1 MGEKPC
7 CSRGIHGLS
16 RQRAFCYSCTRTGP
30 VLKLIIEDDE
40 GRKTVVPFV
49 RDEITIGRQEGNT
62 IRLTERN
69 VSRRHA
75 RLVRLNGHVVLEDL
89 GSYNGTRINGERV
102 AGQLPLK
109 EGDLIQIGDY
119 DLALQVE
126 GAANAAAPTGAI
138 TAKVPAS
145 RRPEPEP
152 EEEDDDEV
160 AGGPRPRDTMV
171 DGEDE
176 AEEDSEDEHE
186 HTPVS
191 AEARRNATSIIR
203 MDQMEADRP
212 RRVER
217 VPEDE
222 QPRLVVLAPA
232 EFKGQEY
239 DCNRTELRIGRTS
252 ENDVALDH
260 RSLSRTH
267 AKVVRE
273 ETGEWRVIDMQSANG
288 MTVNGES
295 YAQATLSHGDIIEMG
310 HVKLRFVGPGSLED
324 DIAAQG
330 RSGSKKMWVA
340 AVIAFLSIGAGAAIF
355 VVKGQDLLP
364 KPPDDTPP
372 VVVADPQPIPEPP
385 PQTKPPETKPPETVA
400 ANPPATP
407 EKPPEPPADQAFL
420 DALQG
425 GKLNIAAT
433 ALDTLRKNKALP
445 APKLEELQAR
455 LDREKKSEKDLGA
468 TRKALL
474 KPNGAGV
481 DEATKIFGAIPTDTV
496 FAKERKELSDQLDA
510 AQAQAAQNA
519 QIPEPPPQD
528 DPDAT
533 AAAPNKSNEKPTS
546 DYMKDMK
553 AADVAKRIGD
563 IQKQILTMKAQDPDG
578 AQEIAKDCALLAPKV
593 PECHLLLGMTYAQL
607 KKFKM
612 AEQHY
617 ETFLTLT
624 PEGYPKRDLVIQALT
639 KMTGAPPTQAQKSPG
654 P

>member
-1 MGEKPC
+1 M
-7 CSRGIHGLS
+7 
-16 RQRAFCYSCTRTGP
+16 
-30 VLKLIIEDDE
+30 LKLIIEDDE

-126 GAANAAAPTGAI
+126 GAANASAPTGAI

-152 EEEDDDEV
+152 EEDDDEDAV
-160 AGGPRPRDTMV
+160 ASGPRPRDTMV

-176 AEEDSEDEHE
+176 AEDHDDSDDEHD

-191 AEARRNATSIIR
+191 ADARRNATSIIR

-222 QPRLVVLAPA
+222 QPRLVVLGPA
-232 EFKGQEY
+232 EFKGQEF

-295 YAQATLSHGDIIEMG
+295 YAQATLAHGDIIEMG

-324 DIAAQG
+324 DIAAQQG
-330 RSGSKKMWVA
+330 RAGSKKMWVA
-340 AVIAFLSIGAGAAIF
+340 AVIVFLSIGAGAALF
-355 VVKGQDLLP
+355 VVKGQELLP
-364 KPPDDTPP
+364 KPPDTTPP
-372 VVVADPQPIPEPP
+372 VVAADPQQPP
-385 PQTKPPETKPPETVA
+385 PEAPPRPPPPETKPPETVA
-400 ANPPATP
+400 AKPPDTKAPDAPRTP
-407 EKPPEPPADQAFL
+407 EPVKPPPEPQTPKATEEDF
-420 DALQG
+420 
-425 GKLNIAAT
+425 AT
-433 ALDTLRKNKALP
+433 ALRAADFEVASAILKSLGEGARGP
-445 APKLEELQAR
+445 QAV
-455 LDREKKSEKDLGA
+455 K
-468 TRKALL
+468 
-474 KPNGAGV
+474 
-481 DEATKIFGAIPTDTV
+481 
-496 FAKERKELSDQLDA
+496 
-510 AQAQAAQNA
+510 AQAARERLLA
-519 QIPEPPPQD
+519 QEMEADKNLKAAQEALDASKFKEAAASFARVSPETVFSSRYDGVKQRLDAQKPQD
-528 DPDAT
+528 TEAASPASAAT
-533 AAAPNKSNEKPTS
+533 LTAEDVTADTLKTMKP
-546 DYMKDMK
+546 
-553 AADVAKRIGD
+553 ADVAANIEPIKA
-563 IQKQILTMKAQDPDG
+563 KVLTLAKTDANG
-578 AQEIAKDCALLAPKV
+578 ALSLAKDCAARAPKV
-593 PECHLLLGMTYAQL
+593 PECHLMLGVVHATL
-607 KKFKM
+607 KDFK
-612 AEQHY
+612 ASEQAY
-617 ETFLTLT
+617 KTFLLLT
-624 PEGYPKRDLVIQALT
+624 PEGYPKRDLVIKALS
-639 KMTGAPPTQAQKSPG
+639 KVTQAASQAQ
-654 P
+654 

>member
-1 MGEKPC
+1 M
-7 CSRGIHGLS
+7 
-16 RQRAFCYSCTRTGP
+16 
-30 VLKLIIEDDE
+30 LKLIIEDDE

-145 RRPEPEP
+145 RRPEPE
-152 EEEDDDEV
+152 EEDDR
-160 AGGPRPRDTMV
+160 GGPAPRDTMV

-176 AEEDSEDEHE
+176 AEDDDDEDGDEPG

-222 QPRLVVLAPA
+222 QPRLLVLAPA

-267 AKVVRE
+267 AKIVRE

-288 MTVNGES
+288 LTVNGES
-295 YAQATLSHGDIIEMG
+295 YAQATLAHGDVIEMG
-310 HVKLRFVGPGSLED
+310 HVKLRFVGPGSLAD
-324 DIAAQG
+324 DIAAQE

-340 AVIAFLSIGAGAAIF
+340 AVIAFLSIGAGAALF

-364 KPPDDTPP
+364 KPPDAPPP
-372 VVVADPQPIPEPP
+372 VVAADPQPIPETPP
-385 PQTKPPETKPPETVA
+385 TTKPAETAV

-407 EKPPEPPADQAFL
+407 EKAPEPPAVDTKALEEDFHTALAAAEFDKARTALTSLQQAKGYPASKTTSLQKRL
-420 DALQG
+420 DSEDKARQQLDTAEAALQ
-425 GKLNIAAT
+425 NTQVTEAAT
-433 ALDTLRKNKALP
+433 ALKGFSSKIESSNSRYETL
-445 APKLEELQAR
+445 
-455 LDREKKSEKDLGA
+455 KKQ
-468 TRKALL
+468 
-474 KPNGAGV
+474 V
-481 DEATKIFGAIPTDTV
+481 DEAQ
-496 FAKERKELSDQLDA
+496 R
-510 AQAQAAQNA
+510 QAAAEAPGQAIEAKSDLMRGMKPAEVKTRINEIMAKVFNLNKAGDPNA
-519 QIPEPPPQD
+519 
-528 DPDAT
+528 A
-533 AAAPNKSNEKPTS
+533 
-546 DYMKDMK
+546 
-553 AADVAKRIGD
+553 
-563 IQKQILTMKAQDPDG
+563 L
-578 AQEIAKDCALLAPKV
+578 EIATDCLHMAPKV
-593 PECHLLLGMTYAQL
+593 PECHLIAGVVYAKL
-607 KKFKM
+607 RNFKKTEF
-612 AEQHY
+612 HY
-617 ETFLTLT
+617 EQFLAMT
-624 PEGYPKRDLVIQALT
+624 PDGYPKRDKVIEMLRQNSQQGD
-639 KMTGAPPTQAQKSPG
+639 GAAATAPAENPPASSKG
-654 P
+654 E

>member
-1 MGEKPC
+1 M
-7 CSRGIHGLS
+7 
-16 RQRAFCYSCTRTGP
+16 
-30 VLKLIIEDDE
+30 LKLIIEDDE

-152 EEEDDDEV
+152 EEEDDEDAV

-176 AEEDSEDEHE
+176 EDDDSEDEHE

-252 ENDVALDH
+252 ENDVAMDH

-340 AVIAFLSIGAGAAIF
+340 AVIAFLSIGAGAALF

-372 VVVADPQPIPEPP
+372 VVVADPKPIPEPP
-385 PQTKPPETKPPETVA
+385 PQTKPPDTKSPETVA

-407 EKPPEPPADQAFL
+407 EKPPEPPAVDTKALEQDFDRALTAAEL
-420 DALQG
+420 DKAREVLASLQQVKTYPAVKTKELEKKLSTEDKAKKQLDDAETALQSSQP
-425 GKLNIAAT
+425 KDAAT
-433 ALDTLRKNKALP
+433 ALKGFP
-445 APKLEELQAR
+445 ANTVAFVTRYATVKQKVEDAQSAVEPPDKTAQTASGILKGKTAA
-455 LDREKKSEKDLGA
+455 DFEKDKTLINQIQTEVNRLNKDQDQRG
-468 TRKALL
+468 ALL
-474 KPNGAGV
+474 LA
-481 DEATKIFGAIPTDTV
+481 E
-496 FAKERKELSDQLDA
+496 
-510 AQAQAAQNA
+510 
-519 QIPEPPPQD
+519 
-528 DPDAT
+528 
-533 AAAPNKSNEKPTS
+533 
-546 DYMKDMK
+546 
-553 AADVAKRIGD
+553 
-563 IQKQILTMKAQDPDG
+563 
-578 AQEIAKDCALLAPKV
+578 DCARIAPKV
-593 PECHLLLGMTYAQL
+593 PECHLMLGVLYAKL
-607 KKFKM
+607 NDRAKSEK
-612 AEQHY
+612 HY
-617 ETFLTLT
+617 EKFLTLCPPDHPRRARVVDILSNNSLKGDGT
-624 PEGYPKRDLVIQALT
+624 AT
-639 KMTGAPPTQAQKSPG
+639 APPPQNPPA
-654 P
+654 

>member
-1 MGEKPC
+1 M
-7 CSRGIHGLS
+7 
-16 RQRAFCYSCTRTGP
+16 
-30 VLKLIIEDDE
+30 LKLIIEDDE

-126 GAANAAAPTGAI
+126 GTANAGAPAGAI

-152 EEEDDDEV
+152 EEEEDER
-160 AGGPRPRDTMV
+160 GGPAPRDTMV

-176 AEEDSEDEHE
+176 AEDSDEDGDEPG

-203 MDQMEADRP
+203 MDQMEAERP

-222 QPRLVVLAPA
+222 QPRLLVLAPN

-267 AKVVRE
+267 AKIVRE

-295 YAQATLSHGDIIEMG
+295 YAQATLAHGDIIEMG
-310 HVKLRFVGPGSLED
+310 HVKLRFVGPGSLAE

-340 AVIAFLSIGAGAAIF
+340 AVIAFVSIGAGAAIF

-364 KPPDDTPP
+364 KPPDATPP

-385 PQTKPPETKPPETVA
+385 PTTKPPETVA

-407 EKPPEPPADQAFL
+407 EKPPEPPADQAFREALQAGKLPAATTAL
-420 DALQG
+420 DAL
-425 GKLNIAAT
+425 
-433 ALDTLRKNKALP
+433 RKAKALP
-445 APKLEELQAR
+445 AANLDELQTR
-455 LDREKKSEKDLGA
+455 LDKEKKAEKDLAA

-474 KPNGAGV
+474 KPNGTGV
-481 DEATKIFGAIPTDTV
+481 DEATKSFSAIPTDTV
-496 FAKERKELSDQLDA
+496 FAKDRQDLSDQLAA

-519 QIPEPPPQD
+519 QLTETPPPD
-528 DPDAT
+528 DSGTT
-533 AAAPNKSNEKPTS
+533 AAAAQNSKEKPTS
-546 DYMKDMK
+546 EFVLTRKWK
-553 AADVAKRIGD
+553 KPADVAKNTEV
-563 IQKQILTMKAQDPDG
+563 IQTEVLRLTKANDLNG
-578 AQEIAKDCALLAPKV
+578 ALEIAKDCALLAPSV
-593 PECHLLLGMTYAQL
+593 PECHLMLGVVYAKL
-607 KKFKM
+607 KDFKM
-612 AEQHY
+612 SEQHY
-617 ETFLTLT
+617 AEFLTLT
-624 PEGYPKRDLVIQALT
+624 PEGYEKRDLVIKALS
-639 KMTGAPPTQAQKSPG
+639 KMTGTPPRPTQGSPTSG
-654 P
+654 NGE

>member
-1 MGEKPC
+1 M
-7 CSRGIHGLS
+7 
-16 RQRAFCYSCTRTGP
+16 
-30 VLKLIIEDDE
+30 LKLIIEDDE

-145 RRPEPEP
+145 RRPEPE
-152 EEEDDDEV
+152 EEDDDR
-160 AGGPRPRDTMV
+160 GGPAPRDTMV
-171 DGEDE
+171 DGEDG
-176 AEEDSEDEHE
+176 AEDSDDEDGDEPG

-222 QPRLVVLAPA
+222 QPRLLVLAPN

-267 AKVVRE
+267 AKIVRE

-288 MTVNGES
+288 LTVNGES
-295 YAQATLSHGDIIEMG
+295 YAQATLAHGDVIEMG
-310 HVKLRFVGPGSLED
+310 HVRLRFVGPGSLAE
-324 DIAAQG
+324 DIAAQERG
-330 RSGSKKMWVA
+330 GSKKMWVA
-340 AVIAFLSIGAGAAIF
+340 AVVAFLSIGAGAALF
-355 VVKGQDLLP
+355 VVKGQELLP
-364 KPPDDTPP
+364 KPPDAPAP
-372 VVVADPQPIPEPP
+372 VVAADPQPPTQTPP
-385 PQTKPPETKPPETVA
+385 TAKPPEAVAAATPPET
-400 ANPPATP
+400 P
-407 EKPPEPPADQAFL
+407 EKAPEPPADQPFQ
-420 DALQG
+420 DALQAG
-425 GKLNIAAT
+425 RLPAAAT
-433 ALDTLRKNKALP
+433 ALDALRKTKALP
-445 APKLEELQAR
+445 ATTLGELQAR
-455 LDREKKSEKDLGA
+455 LEKERKAEKDLAATRRALKSNDVDGA
-468 TRKALL
+468 TRSF
-474 KPNGAGV
+474 N
-481 DEATKIFGAIPTDTV
+481 AIPEDTV
-496 FAKERKELSDQLDA
+496 FTKERRDLGDQLTS
-510 AQAQAAQNA
+510 AQQKLAQDTQLTEDPA
-519 QIPEPPPQD
+519 PD
-528 DPDAT
+528 DPGT
-533 AAAPNKSNEKPTS
+533 ASVAPRNPNARPTS
-546 DYMKDMK
+546 EYMRNKTADDVKTQIGTIRLEVDRLNKDQK
-553 AADVAKRIGD
+553 PEAA
-563 IQKQILTMKAQDPDG
+563 L
-578 AQEIAKDCALLAPKV
+578 EIAKDCAIIAPSV
-593 PECHLLLGMTYAQL
+593 PECHLMLGVLYAKL
-607 KKFKM
+607 KNF
-612 AEQHY
+612 ELSGQHY
-617 ETFLTLT
+617 ETFLTLV
-624 PEGYPKRDLVIQALT
+624 PPDHKLRARVIEILNGNKAGQT
-639 KMTGAPPTQAQKSPG
+639 SKPTTSKAGQ
-654 P
+654 

>member
-1 MGEKPC
+1 M
-7 CSRGIHGLS
+7 
-16 RQRAFCYSCTRTGP
+16 
-30 VLKLIIEDDE
+30 LKLIIEDDE

-160 AGGPRPRDTMV
+160 ASGPRPRDTMV

-176 AEEDSEDEHE
+176 AEDDDSGDEHE

-191 AEARRNATSIIR
+191 ADARRNATSIIR

-222 QPRLVVLAPA
+222 QPRLVVLGPA

-295 YAQATLSHGDIIEMG
+295 YAQATLAHGDIIEMG
-310 HVKLRFVGPGSLED
+310 HVKLRFVGPGSLEE

-330 RSGSKKMWVA
+330 RGGSKKMWVA
-340 AVIAFLSIGAGAAIF
+340 AVIAFLSIGAGAALF

-364 KPPDDTPP
+364 KPPDSTPP
-372 VVVADPQPIPEPP
+372 VVATDPQPIPEPP
-385 PQTKPPETKPPETVA
+385 PQTKPPETKPPEAVA
-400 ANPPATP
+400 AKPPATP
-407 EKPPEPPADQAFL
+407 DTKAPDAPKTPEPVKPPPEPPAQKVTEEDF
-420 DALQG
+420 
-425 GKLNIAAT
+425 AT
-433 ALDTLRKNKALP
+433 ALKRADFEVAGAILKSLGEGARGPQALKAQTARERLLAQEREADSNLTAAQKALDESKFKEAAASFAKVP
-445 APKLEELQAR
+445 AE
-455 LDREKKSEKDLGA
+455 
-468 TRKALL
+468 
-474 KPNGAGV
+474 
-481 DEATKIFGAIPTDTV
+481 TV
-496 FAKERKELSDQLDA
+496 FTSRYEGVKQRLE
-510 AQAQAAQNA
+510 AQA
-519 QIPEPPPQD
+519 PPPQETEAASAATLTAD
-528 DPDAT
+528 DVT
-533 AAAPNKSNEKPTS
+533 AESLKTLKP
-546 DYMKDMK
+546 
-553 AADVAKRIGD
+553 ADVAKNIEP
-563 IQKQILTMKAQDPDG
+563 IKAKVLTLAKTDPNGALSLAQD
-578 AQEIAKDCALLAPKV
+578 CAARAPKV
-593 PECHLLLGMTYAQL
+593 PECHLMLGVVHATL
-607 KKFKM
+607 KDFK
-612 AEQHY
+612 ASEQAY
-617 ETFLTLT
+617 KTFLLLT
-624 PEGYPKRDLVIQALT
+624 PEGYPKRDLVIKALS
-639 KMTGAPPTQAQKSPG
+639 KVTQAASQAQ
-654 P
+654 

>member
-1 MGEKPC
+1 M
-7 CSRGIHGLS
+7 
-16 RQRAFCYSCTRTGP
+16 
-30 VLKLIIEDDE
+30 LKLIIEDDE

-126 GAANAAAPTGAI
+126 GAANAGAPTGAI

-152 EEEDDDEV
+152 EEDDDER
-160 AGGPRPRDTMV
+160 GGPAPRDTMV

-176 AEEDSEDEHE
+176 AEDPEDEDGDE
-186 HTPVS
+186 PGHTPVS

-222 QPRLVVLAPA
+222 QPRLLVLAPN

-267 AKVVRE
+267 AKIVRE

-288 MTVNGES
+288 LSVNGES
-295 YAQATLSHGDIIEMG
+295 YAQATLAHGDIIEMG
-310 HVKLRFVGPGSLED
+310 HVKLRFVGPGSLAE
-324 DIAAQG
+324 DIAAQE

-340 AVIAFLSIGAGAAIF
+340 AVIVFLSIGAGAALF

-364 KPPDDTPP
+364 KPPDAPPP
-372 VVVADPQPIPEPP
+372 VVAADPQPVPEPP
-385 PQTKPPETKPPETVA
+385 PTTKPTEAMA

-407 EKPPEPPADQAFL
+407 DTKPPEPAPVDTK
-420 DALQG
+420 ALEQEFD
-425 GKLNIAAT
+425 T
-433 ALDTLRKNKALP
+433 ALAAAELNKARAALNSLQQAKGYP
-445 APKLEELQAR
+445 ASKAKDFQRKLEAE
-455 LDREKKSEKDLGA
+455 D
-468 TRKALL
+468 KAWGL
-474 KPNGAGV
+474 
-481 DEATKIFGAIPTDTV
+481 
-496 FAKERKELSDQLDA
+496 LDA
-510 AQAQAAQNA
+510 AEAALQNTQTTKAVTALKGFSSRIESFNTRYETLKKQVEEAQRAEAAA
-519 QIPEPPPQD
+519 AAAGSPTESRS
-528 DPDAT
+528 AVLKGKT
-533 AAAPNKSNEKPTS
+533 AADFDKDKTLINQVQTEVNDLNKANDLPGAL
-546 DYMKDMK
+546 
-553 AADVAKRIGD
+553 AAA
-563 IQKQILTMKAQDPDG
+563 
-578 AQEIAKDCALLAPKV
+578 EDCARIAPKV
-593 PECHLLLGMTYAQL
+593 PECHLMLGVLYAKAKDF
-607 KKFKM
+607 KKS
-612 AEQHY
+612 ERHY
-617 ETFLTLT
+617 EQFLRLT
-624 PEGYPKRDLVIQALT
+624 PEGYPKRDRVIKVLSSNSLKGDGNAATPQT
-639 KMTGAPPTQAQKSPG
+639 PNPPASSNG
-654 P
+654 E

>member
-1 MGEKPC
+1 M
-7 CSRGIHGLS
+7 
-16 RQRAFCYSCTRTGP
+16 
-30 VLKLIIEDDE
+30 LKLIIEDDE

-160 AGGPRPRDTMV
+160 ASGPRPRDTMV

-176 AEEDSEDEHE
+176 AEDDDSGDEHE

-191 AEARRNATSIIR
+191 ADARRNATSIIR

-222 QPRLVVLAPA
+222 QPRLVVLGPA

-295 YAQATLSHGDIIEMG
+295 YAQATLAHGDIIEMG
-310 HVKLRFVGPGSLED
+310 HVKLRFVGPGSLEE

-330 RSGSKKMWVA
+330 RGGSKKMWVA
-340 AVIAFLSIGAGAAIF
+340 AVIAFLSVGAGAALF

-364 KPPDDTPP
+364 KPPDSTPP
-372 VVVADPQPIPEPP
+372 VVATDPQPIPEPP
-385 PQTKPPETKPPETVA
+385 PQTKPPETKSPEAVA
-400 ANPPATP
+400 AKPPATP
-407 EKPPEPPADQAFL
+407 DTKAPDAPKTPEPVKPPPEPPAQKVTEEDF
-420 DALQG
+420 
-425 GKLNIAAT
+425 AT
-433 ALDTLRKNKALP
+433 ALKRADFEVAGAILKSLGEGARGPQALKAQTARERLLAQEREADSNLTAAQKALDESKFKEAAASFAKVP
-445 APKLEELQAR
+445 AETVFTSRYEGVKQRLEAQAPPQQ
-455 LDREKKSEKDLGA
+455 ETEAASAA
-468 TRKALL
+468 TLTADDVTAESLKTL
-474 KPNGAGV
+474 KP
-481 DEATKIFGAIPTDTV
+481 
-496 FAKERKELSDQLDA
+496 
-510 AQAQAAQNA
+510 
-519 QIPEPPPQD
+519 
-528 DPDAT
+528 
-533 AAAPNKSNEKPTS
+533 
-546 DYMKDMK
+546 
-553 AADVAKRIGD
+553 ADVAKNIEP
-563 IQKQILTMKAQDPDG
+563 IKAKVLTLAKTDPNGALSLAQD
-578 AQEIAKDCALLAPKV
+578 CAARAPKV
-593 PECHLLLGMTYAQL
+593 PECHLMLGVVHATL
-607 KKFKM
+607 KDFK
-612 AEQHY
+612 ASEQAY
-617 ETFLTLT
+617 KTFLLLT
-624 PEGYPKRDLVIQALT
+624 PEGYPKRDLVIKALS
-639 KMTGAPPTQAQKSPG
+639 KVTQAASQAQ
-654 P
+654 

>member
-1 MGEKPC
+1 M
-7 CSRGIHGLS
+7 
-16 RQRAFCYSCTRTGP
+16 
-30 VLKLIIEDDE
+30 LKLIIEDDE

-126 GAANAAAPTGAI
+126 GGANAAPTGAI

-152 EEEDDDEV
+152 EEDDDVES
-160 AGGPRPRDTMV
+160 GPPPRDTRV
-171 DGEDE
+171 DGEDD
-176 AEEDSEDEHE
+176 AEDEDSGDEHD

-191 AEARRNATSIIR
+191 ADARRNATSIIR
-203 MDQMEADRP
+203 MDQMEAERP

-222 QPRLVVLAPA
+222 QPRLVVLAPN
-232 EFKGQEY
+232 EFKGLEF

-295 YAQATLSHGDIIEMG
+295 YAQATLAHGDIIEMG
-310 HVKLRFVGPGSLED
+310 HVKLRFVGPGSLEE
-324 DIAAQG
+324 DIAAQE

-340 AVIAFLSIGAGAAIF
+340 AVIAFVSIGAGAALF

-364 KPPDDTPP
+364 KPPDTSPP
-372 VVVADPQPIPEPP
+372 VVAADPPQSPPEAPP
-385 PQTKPPETKPPETVA
+385 EAKPPETKPPETVA
-400 ANPPATP
+400 ANLPATP

-425 GKLNIAAT
+425 GKLNIAAS
-433 ALDTLRKNKALP
+433 ALDALRKSKALP

-455 LDREKKSEKDLGA
+455 LDKEKKAEKDLNA

-481 DEATKIFGAIPTDTV
+481 DEATKVFSAIPADTV
-496 FAKERKELSDQLDA
+496 FAKERTELSDQLEA

-519 QIPEPPPQD
+519 QLPEPPQEIEAVSASSKKPPQL
-528 DPDAT
+528 
-533 AAAPNKSNEKPTS
+533 TS
-546 DYMKDMK
+546 AYM
-553 AADVAKRIGD
+553 
-563 IQKQILTMKAQDPDG
+563 QKQNVKPADIRGEKLSEIQDAVRIMTRENPNEALAIAQD
-578 AQEIAKDCALLAPKV
+578 CASLAPKV
-593 PECHLLLGMTYAQL
+593 PECHLMLGVVQATLKDYKASEQAYKEFLL
-607 KKFKM
+607 
-612 AEQHY
+612 
-617 ETFLTLT
+617 LTS
-624 PEGYPKRDLVIQALT
+624 EGYPKRDLVIKALSKVQA
-639 KMTGAPPTQAQKSPG
+639 ASQAQ
-654 P
+654 

>member
-1 MGEKPC
+1 M
-7 CSRGIHGLS
+7 
-16 RQRAFCYSCTRTGP
+16 
-30 VLKLIIEDDE
+30 LKLIIEDDE

-126 GAANAAAPTGAI
+126 GGANAAAPTGAI

-152 EEEDDDEV
+152 EEDDDV
-160 AGGPRPRDTMV
+160 DSGPPPRDTMV

-176 AEEDSEDEHE
+176 AEDDEDSGDEHD

-191 AEARRNATSIIR
+191 ADARRNATSIIR

-222 QPRLVVLAPA
+222 QPRLLVLAPN
-232 EFKGQEY
+232 EFKGQEF

-288 MTVNGES
+288 LTVNGES
-295 YAQATLSHGDIIEMG
+295 YAQATLAHGDIIEMG
-310 HVKLRFVGPGSLED
+310 HVKLRFVGPGSLAE
-324 DIAAQG
+324 DIAAQE

-340 AVIAFLSIGAGAAIF
+340 AVIAFVSIGAGAALF

-364 KPPDDTPP
+364 KPPDTTPP
-372 VVVADPQPIPEPP
+372 VVAADPPP
-385 PQTKPPETKPPETVA
+385 PPPETKTPEAKAPETVA
-400 ANPPATP
+400 ANPPAPP
-407 EKPPEPPADQAFL
+407 EKAPEPPPAAVDTKALEQEFDSALTAADL
-420 DALQG
+420 DKARAALTSLQQVKAYPAAKAKDLQRKLETEDKAKKQLDASEAALQG
-425 GKLNIAAT
+425 GQPNDALNALKGFPTNTVAFSGRYATLKQQAENAQRAAAAADAPGAAPHAT
-433 ALDTLRKNKALP
+433 SEYMRGMKPADVKNNIGAIQAKVLSLNKAGEP
-445 APKLEELQAR
+445 NA
-455 LDREKKSEKDLGA
+455 
-468 TRKALL
+468 AL
-474 KPNGAGV
+474 
-481 DEATKIFGAIPTDTV
+481 
-496 FAKERKELSDQLDA
+496 
-510 AQAQAAQNA
+510 
-519 QIPEPPPQD
+519 
-528 DPDAT
+528 
-533 AAAPNKSNEKPTS
+533 
-546 DYMKDMK
+546 
-553 AADVAKRIGD
+553 
-563 IQKQILTMKAQDPDG
+563 
-578 AQEIAKDCALLAPKV
+578 EIAKDCLLLAPKI
-593 PECHLLLGMTYAQL
+593 PECHLITGVVYAKL
-607 KKFKM
+607 KNFKKT
-612 AEQHY
+612 EYHY
-617 ETFLTLT
+617 EQFLALT
-624 PEGYPKRDLVIQALT
+624 PEGYPKRDKVIEMLRQNSQQGDGAAAT
-639 KMTGAPPTQAQKSPG
+639 DPAENPSATQTGQ
-654 P
+654 

>member
-1 MGEKPC
+1 M
-7 CSRGIHGLS
+7 
-16 RQRAFCYSCTRTGP
+16 
-30 VLKLIIEDDE
+30 LKLIIEDDE

-126 GAANAAAPTGAI
+126 GAANAGAPTGAI

-176 AEEDSEDEHE
+176 AEDDDSGDEHE

-191 AEARRNATSIIR
+191 ADARRNATSIIR

-222 QPRLVVLAPA
+222 QPRLVVLGPA

-330 RSGSKKMWVA
+330 RTGSKKMWVA

-364 KPPDDTPP
+364 KPPDTTPP
-372 VVVADPQPIPEPP
+372 VVAADPQSIPEPP

-407 EKPPEPPADQAFL
+407 EKAPEPPADQAFL

-433 ALDTLRKNKALP
+433 ALDSLRKTKALP
-445 APKLEELQAR
+445 ATTLEAHQAR
-455 LDREKKSEKDLGA
+455 LDKEKKADSAIQA
-468 TRKALL
+468 TRKAL
-474 KPNGAGV
+474 KAKEVDGAV
-481 DEATKIFGAIPTDTV
+481 KSFSAIPEDTV
-496 FAKERKELSDQLDA
+496 FAEARRELSDQLEA
-510 AQAQAAQNA
+510 AQAQAAQTT
-519 QIPEPPPQD
+519 PVTEPPPS
-528 DPDAT
+528 DAQGATT
-533 AAAPNKSNEKPTS
+533 AAKKPAGQPTS
-546 DYMKDMK
+546 EYMQRMK
-553 AADVAKRIGD
+553 SAEGVAKNIEE
-563 IQKQILTMKAQDPDG
+563 IQAKVRALIKD
-578 AQEIAKDCALLAPKV
+578 QELDRALVIAKDCALMAPDI
-593 PECHLLLGMTYAQL
+593 PECHLMLGFTYA
-607 KKFKM
+607 KRNETEM
-612 AEQHY
+612 SVRHY
-617 ETFLTLT
+617 GQFLSLT
-624 PEGYPKRDLVIQALT
+624 DEGYPKRDLVIKALGKLT
-639 KMTGAPPTQAQKSPG
+639 ETPPPTQNPPTSRDGK
-654 P
+654 

>member
-1 MGEKPC
+1 M
-7 CSRGIHGLS
+7 
-16 RQRAFCYSCTRTGP
+16 
-30 VLKLIIEDDE
+30 LKLIIEDDE

-126 GAANAAAPTGAI
+126 GAANAGAPTGAI

-152 EEEDDDEV
+152 EEEEDDDEV
-160 AGGPRPRDTMV
+160 ASGPRPRDTMV

-176 AEEDSEDEHE
+176 ADDHDSDDEHD

-191 AEARRNATSIIR
+191 ADARRNATSIIR

-222 QPRLVVLAPA
+222 QPRLVVLGPA
-232 EFKGQEY
+232 EFKGQEF

-295 YAQATLSHGDIIEMG
+295 YAQATLAHGDIIEMG
-310 HVKLRFVGPGSLED
+310 HVKLRFVGPGSLEE

-330 RSGSKKMWVA
+330 RGGSKKMWVA

-364 KPPDDTPP
+364 KPPNDTPP
-372 VVVADPQPIPEPP
+372 VVVADPQQPPPEAP

-400 ANPPATP
+400 ANPPAKVTDAPKTP
-407 EKPPEPPADQAFL
+407 ESVKPPPAPPEPPAQKVTEEDF
-420 DALQG
+420 
-425 GKLNIAAT
+425 AT
-433 ALDTLRKNKALP
+433 ALKRADFEVAAAILRSLGETARGP
-445 APKLEELQAR
+445 QAV
-455 LDREKKSEKDLGA
+455 K
-468 TRKALL
+468 
-474 KPNGAGV
+474 
-481 DEATKIFGAIPTDTV
+481 
-496 FAKERKELSDQLDA
+496 
-510 AQAQAAQNA
+510 AQAARERQLA
-519 QIPEPPPQD
+519 QETEADKNLKAALEALDANKLKEATASFNKVPSETLFTSRYEEVKQRLEAQAPPPAPA
-528 DPDAT
+528 PDTEAASAATLT
-533 AAAPNKSNEKPTS
+533 AADVTADSLKTMKP
-546 DYMKDMK
+546 
-553 AADVAKRIGD
+553 ADVAKNIEP
-563 IQKQILTMKAQDPDG
+563 IKAKVLTLAKSDPNGALSLAQD
-578 AQEIAKDCALLAPKV
+578 CAARAPKV
-593 PECHLLLGMTYAQL
+593 PECHLMLGVVHATL
-607 KKFKM
+607 KNYK
-612 AEQHY
+612 ASEQDY
-617 ETFLTLT
+617 KTFLTLT
-624 PEGYPKRDLVIQALT
+624 PEGYPKRELVIKALSKVQAES
-639 KMTGAPPTQAQKSPG
+639 QAQ
-654 P
+654 

>member
-1 MGEKPC
+1 M
-7 CSRGIHGLS
+7 
-16 RQRAFCYSCTRTGP
+16 
-30 VLKLIIEDDE
+30 LKLIIEDDE

-145 RRPEPEP
+145 RRPEPE
-152 EEEDDDEV
+152 EEDDR
-160 AGGPRPRDTMV
+160 GGPAPRDTMV

-176 AEEDSEDEHE
+176 AEDPDEEDGDEPG

-222 QPRLVVLAPA
+222 QPRLLVLAPA

-267 AKVVRE
+267 AKIVRE

-288 MTVNGES
+288 LTVNGES
-295 YAQATLSHGDIIEMG
+295 YAQATLAHGDVIEMG
-310 HVKLRFVGPGSLED
+310 HVKLRFVGPGSLAD
-324 DIAAQG
+324 DIAAQERG
-330 RSGSKKMWVA
+330 GSKKMWVA
-340 AVIAFLSIGAGAAIF
+340 AVIAFLSIGAGAALF

-364 KPPDDTPP
+364 KPPDAPPP
-372 VVVADPQPIPEPP
+372 VVAADPQPPTETPP
-385 PQTKPPETKPPETVA
+385 TTKPPETVA

-407 EKPPEPPADQAFL
+407 EKAPEPPAVDTKVLEDDFNTALAAAEFDKARTALTSLQQAKGYPASKTTSLQKRL
-420 DALQG
+420 DSEDKARQQLDTAEAALQ
-425 GKLNIAAT
+425 NTQATEAAT
-433 ALDTLRKNKALP
+433 ALKGFSSKIDSFNSRYETL
-445 APKLEELQAR
+445 
-455 LDREKKSEKDLGA
+455 KKQ
-468 TRKALL
+468 
-474 KPNGAGV
+474 V
-481 DEATKIFGAIPTDTV
+481 DEAQ
-496 FAKERKELSDQLDA
+496 R
-510 AQAQAAQNA
+510 
-519 QIPEPPPQD
+519 
-528 DPDAT
+528 
-533 AAAPNKSNEKPTS
+533 AAAVEAPGKTVQAKSE
-546 DYMKDMK
+546 YMKGK
-553 AADVAKRIGD
+553 TAADVERDKVE
-563 IQKQILTMKAQDPDG
+563 IQKEVNRLNKESATRG
-578 AQEIAKDCALLAPKV
+578 ALEIAEDCARIAPKV
-593 PECHLLLGMTYAQL
+593 PECHLMLGVLYAKL
-607 KKFKM
+607 GDTAKS
-612 AEQHY
+612 EQHY
-617 ETFLTLT
+617 EKFLTLCPPDHKHRARVVEILSNRST
-624 PEGYPKRDLVIQALT
+624 KGDGTAAVPQAPN
-639 KMTGAPPTQAQKSPG
+639 PPASSNG
-654 P
+654 E

>member
-152 EEEDDDEV
+152 EEEDDEDAV

-176 AEEDSEDEHE
+176 EDDDSEDEHE

-252 ENDVALDH
+252 ENDVAMDH

-340 AVIAFLSIGAGAAIF
+340 AVIAFLSIGAGAALF

-385 PQTKPPETKPPETVA
+385 PQTKPPDTKSPETVA

-407 EKPPEPPADQAFL
+407 DTKPPEPPAVDTKALEQEFDSALKAAEL
-420 DALQG
+420 DKAREVLASLQQVKAYPAVKSKELEKKLGTEDKAKKQLDDAETALQNSQP
-425 GKLNIAAT
+425 KDAAT
-433 ALDTLRKNKALP
+433 ALKGFPANTVAFVTRFAVVKQKVEDAQGAVAEAPAGKAQASSDYIRAMKPSEIEGKIGEIQAKVLSLNKA
-445 APKLEELQAR
+445 
-455 LDREKKSEKDLGA
+455 G
-468 TRKALL
+468 
-474 KPNGAGV
+474 
-481 DEATKIFGAIPTDTV
+481 
-496 FAKERKELSDQLDA
+496 
-510 AQAQAAQNA
+510 
-519 QIPEPPPQD
+519 
-528 DPDAT
+528 
-533 AAAPNKSNEKPTS
+533 
-546 DYMKDMK
+546 
-553 AADVAKRIGD
+553 
-563 IQKQILTMKAQDPDG
+563 DPDG
-578 AQEIAKDCALLAPKV
+578 ALEIAKDCLLLAPKV
-593 PECHLLLGMTYAQL
+593 PECHLMAGVVYAKL
-607 KKFKM
+607 RNFKKTEF
-612 AEQHY
+612 HY
-617 ETFLTLT
+617 EQFLAMT
-624 PEGYPKRDLVIQALT
+624 PDGYPKRNKVIEMLRQNSQQGD
-639 KMTGAPPTQAQKSPG
+639 GAAATTPAENPPTSG
-654 P
+654 NGE

>member
-1 MGEKPC
+1 M
-7 CSRGIHGLS
+7 
-16 RQRAFCYSCTRTGP
+16 
-30 VLKLIIEDDE
+30 LKLIIEDDE

-126 GAANAAAPTGAI
+126 GAANAGAPTGAI

-152 EEEDDDEV
+152 EEEDDDDEV
-160 AGGPRPRDTMV
+160 ASGPRPRDTMV

-176 AEEDSEDEHE
+176 ADDDDSDDEHD

-191 AEARRNATSIIR
+191 ADARRNATSIIR

-222 QPRLVVLAPA
+222 QPRLVVLGPA
-232 EFKGQEY
+232 EFKGQEF

-295 YAQATLSHGDIIEMG
+295 YAQATLAHGDIIEMG
-310 HVKLRFVGPGSLED
+310 HVKLRFVGPGSLEE

-330 RSGSKKMWVA
+330 RGGAKKMWVA
-340 AVIAFLSIGAGAAIF
+340 AVIVFLSIGAGAALF

-372 VVVADPQPIPEPP
+372 VVAAAPQPIPEAP
-385 PQTKPPETKPPETVA
+385 PQTKPPETTPPETVA
-400 ANPPATP
+400 AKPPATP
-407 EKPPEPPADQAFL
+407 EMPPEPPADQAFL
-420 DALQG
+420 EALQG

-433 ALDTLRKNKALP
+433 ALDSLRKSKALP

-455 LDREKKSEKDLGA
+455 LDKEKKAEKDLNA

-481 DEATKIFGAIPTDTV
+481 DEATRLFSAIPSDTV
-496 FAKERKELSDQLDA
+496 FAKERTELSDQLEA
-510 AQAQAAQNA
+510 AQAQAAQTA
-519 QIPEPPPQD
+519 PVVTEPPTQD
-528 DPDAT
+528 EPGAT
-533 AAAPNKSNEKPTS
+533 ATAPKNSNAKPTS
-546 DYMKDMK
+546 DFMRSMKP
-553 AADVAKRIGD
+553 ADVSKNIEG
-563 IQKQILTMKAQDPDG
+563 IQARVLDLTKANERNS
-578 AQEIAKDCALLAPKV
+578 ALEIARDCALLDPRV
-593 PECHLLLGMTYAQL
+593 PECHLMLGVVHAKLQNYKASEQAYKEFLL
-607 KKFKM
+607 
-612 AEQHY
+612 
-617 ETFLTLT
+617 LTS
-624 PEGYPKRDLVIQALT
+624 EGHPKRDLVIKALSKVQAES
-639 KMTGAPPTQAQKSPG
+639 KAQ
-654 P
+654 

>member
-126 GAANAAAPTGAI
+126 GTANAGAPTGAI

-152 EEEDDDEV
+152 EEEEDER
-160 AGGPRPRDTMV
+160 GGPAPRDTMV

-176 AEEDSEDEHE
+176 AEDGDEPG

-203 MDQMEADRP
+203 MDQMEAERP

-222 QPRLVVLAPA
+222 QPRLLVLAPN

-267 AKVVRE
+267 AKIVRE

-295 YAQATLSHGDIIEMG
+295 YAQATLAHGDIIEMG
-310 HVKLRFVGPGSLED
+310 HVKLRFVGPGSLAE

-340 AVIAFLSIGAGAAIF
+340 AVIAFVSIGAGAAIF

-364 KPPDDTPP
+364 KPPDATPP

-385 PQTKPPETKPPETVA
+385 PTTKPPETVA

-407 EKPPEPPADQAFL
+407 EKPPEPPADQAFREALQAGKLPAATTAL
-420 DALQG
+420 DAL
-425 GKLNIAAT
+425 
-433 ALDTLRKNKALP
+433 RKAKALP
-445 APKLEELQAR
+445 AANLDELQTR
-455 LDREKKSEKDLGA
+455 LDKEKKAEKDLAA

-474 KPNGAGV
+474 KPNGTGV
-481 DEATKIFGAIPTDTV
+481 DEATKSFSAIPTDTV
-496 FAKERKELSDQLDA
+496 FAKDRQDLSDQLAA

-528 DPDAT
+528 DPEAT
-533 AAAPNKSNEKPTS
+533 ATSPKKSNEKPTS
-546 DYMKDMK
+546 NYMKDMK
-553 AADVAKRIGD
+553 PADVAKRIGD
-563 IQKQILTMKAQDPDG
+563 IQKQILVMKAQDPNG

-593 PECHLLLGMTYAQL
+593 PECHLLLGMTYATL
-607 KKFKM
+607 KKSKM

-617 ETFLTLT
+617 EIFLTLT

-639 KMTGAPPTQAQKSPG
+639 KMTGSPPRPTQNPPASSNG
-654 P
+654 E

>member
-1 MGEKPC
+1 M
-7 CSRGIHGLS
+7 
-16 RQRAFCYSCTRTGP
+16 
-30 VLKLIIEDDE
+30 LKLIIEDDE

-152 EEEDDDEV
+152 EEDDDER
-160 AGGPRPRDTMV
+160 GGPAPRDTMV

-176 AEEDSEDEHE
+176 AEDPDEEDGDEPG

-222 QPRLVVLAPA
+222 QPRLLVLAPT

-267 AKVVRE
+267 AKIVRE

-288 MTVNGES
+288 LTVNGES
-295 YAQATLSHGDIIEMG
+295 YAQATLAHGDVIEMG
-310 HVKLRFVGPGSLED
+310 HVKLRFVGPGSLAE
-324 DIAAQG
+324 DIAAQE

-340 AVIAFLSIGAGAAIF
+340 AVIAFLSIGAGAALF

-364 KPPDDTPP
+364 KQPDAPPP
-372 VVVADPQPIPEPP
+372 VVAADPQPV
-385 PQTKPPETKPPETVA
+385 PQPVPETKPTTKPAETVA

-407 EKPPEPPADQAFL
+407 DTKPPDAPNPPESVKTPPAQKVTEADF
-420 DALQG
+420 D
-425 GKLNIAAT
+425 T
-433 ALDTLRKNKALP
+433 ALRSANFDVASTILKSLGESARGAQAL
-445 APKLEELQAR
+445 K
-455 LDREKKSEKDLGA
+455 
-468 TRKALL
+468 
-474 KPNGAGV
+474 
-481 DEATKIFGAIPTDTV
+481 
-496 FAKERKELSDQLDA
+496 
-510 AQAQAAQNA
+510 AQAARERLLA
-519 QIPEPPPQD
+519 QEI
-528 DPDAT
+528 DADKNLT
-533 AAAPNKSNEKPTS
+533 AAQQALDAGKFKEAGSSLAKVSPETVFSSRYANVKQGLEAQAPAPATEVASAPAMAAEDVTVEKLKTLKP
-546 DYMKDMK
+546 
-553 AADVAKRIGD
+553 ADIVKNIDAIQAKVRT
-563 IQKQILTMKAQDPDG
+563 LTKTQRDPDG
-578 AQEIAKDCALLAPKV
+578 ALAIAKQCEAIAPKV
-593 PECHLLLGMTYAQL
+593 PECHLMLGVVYAAL
-607 KKFKM
+607 KDFKM
-612 AEQHY
+612 SERHY

-624 PEGYPKRDLVIQALT
+624 PEGYPKRDLVIKALSQIA
-639 KMTGAPPTQAQKSPG
+639 GATPR
-654 P
+654 

>member
-1 MGEKPC
+1 M
-7 CSRGIHGLS
+7 
-16 RQRAFCYSCTRTGP
+16 
-30 VLKLIIEDDE
+30 LKLIIEDDE

-126 GAANAAAPTGAI
+126 GAANAGAPTGAI

-152 EEEDDDEV
+152 EEDEDDV
-160 AGGPRPRDTMV
+160 PSGPAPRDTMV

-176 AEEDSEDEHE
+176 AEDHDGADEHE

-191 AEARRNATSIIR
+191 ADARRNATSIIR

-222 QPRLVVLAPA
+222 QPRLVVLAPN
-232 EFKGQEY
+232 EFKGQEF

-288 MTVNGES
+288 MMVNGES
-295 YAQATLSHGDIIEMG
+295 YAQATLAHGDIIEMG
-310 HVKLRFVGPGSLED
+310 HVKLRFVGPGSLEE

-330 RSGSKKMWVA
+330 RGGSKKMWVA
-340 AVIAFLSIGAGAAIF
+340 AVIVFLSIGAGAALF

-364 KPPDDTPP
+364 KPPDSPPP
-372 VVVADPQPIPEPP
+372 VVAADPQPIPEPKTP
-385 PQTKPPETKPPETVA
+385 KTPEAKTPEAKTPETVA

-407 EKPPEPPADQAFL
+407 EKPPEPPADQAFQE
-420 DALQG
+420 ALQA
-425 GKLNIAAT
+425 GKLTVAGTSLEALRKAKALPPT
-433 ALDTLRKNKALP
+433 ALD
-445 APKLEELQAR
+445 ELQAR
-455 LDREKKSEKDLGA
+455 LEKERKAEKDLAA
-468 TRKALL
+468 TRRAL
-474 KPNGAGV
+474 KGNDV
-481 DEATKIFGAIPTDTV
+481 DAATKAFSAIPADTV
-496 FAKERKELSDQLDA
+496 FVKERKELSDQLDA
-510 AQAQAAQNA
+510 AQAQAAQNT
-519 QIPEPPPQD
+519 QLQEP
-528 DPDAT
+528 PDAT
-533 AAAPNKSNEKPTS
+533 ASAPKNPNAKPTS
-546 DYMKDMK
+546 DFMRNMKP
-553 AADVAKRIGD
+553 ADVRKNIEAIQGKVLGLTKAK
-563 IQKQILTMKAQDPDG
+563 DPNG
-578 AQEIAKDCALLAPKV
+578 ALEVAKDCALLAPEV
-593 PECHLLLGMTYAQL
+593 PECHLMLGVVYATL
-607 KKFKM
+607 KDFKM
-612 AEQHY
+612 SEKHY

-624 PEGYPKRDLVIQALT
+624 SEGYPKRDLVIRVLSQMPGT
-639 KMTGAPPTQAQKSPG
+639 TRQAQNPPASNNG
-654 P
+654 Q

>member
-1 MGEKPC
+1 M
-7 CSRGIHGLS
+7 
-16 RQRAFCYSCTRTGP
+16 
-30 VLKLIIEDDE
+30 LKLIIEDDE

-145 RRPEPEP
+145 RRPEPE
-152 EEEDDDEV
+152 EEDDR
-160 AGGPRPRDTMV
+160 GGPAPRDTMV

-176 AEEDSEDEHE
+176 AEDPDEEDGDEPG

-222 QPRLVVLAPA
+222 QPRLLVLAPS

-267 AKVVRE
+267 AKIVRE

-288 MTVNGES
+288 LTVNGES
-295 YAQATLSHGDIIEMG
+295 YAQATLAHGDVIEMG
-310 HVKLRFVGPGSLED
+310 HVKLRFVGPGSLAD
-324 DIAAQG
+324 DIAAQE

-340 AVIAFLSIGAGAAIF
+340 AVIAFLSIGAGAALF

-364 KPPDDTPP
+364 KPPDAPPP
-372 VVVADPQPIPEPP
+372 VVAANPQPPTETPP
-385 PQTKPPETKPPETVA
+385 TTKPPETVA

-407 EKPPEPPADQAFL
+407 DTKPDTKPPEPPPAAVDTQALEQDFNTALKAAEL
-420 DALQG
+420 DKAREALTSLQEAKGYPAGKTKDLQRKLDTEVKAKQQLDTAEAALQ
-425 GKLNIAAT
+425 NSQTTDAVT
-433 ALDTLRKNKALP
+433 ALKGFPTTTVAFASRYETVKKQV
-445 APKLEELQAR
+445 EE
-455 LDREKKSEKDLGA
+455 
-468 TRKALL
+468 
-474 KPNGAGV
+474 
-481 DEATKIFGAIPTDTV
+481 
-496 FAKERKELSDQLDA
+496 
-510 AQAQAAQNA
+510 AQR
-519 QIPEPPPQD
+519 
-528 DPDAT
+528 T
-533 AAAPNKSNEKPTS
+533 AAAEAPGKAPQASSKFMSGKT
-546 DYMKDMK
+546 
-553 AADVAKRIGD
+553 AADVARDIVQ
-563 IQKQILTMKAQDPDG
+563 IQKEVNRLNKESDTRG
-578 AQEIAKDCALLAPKV
+578 ALEIAKDCALLAPKL
-593 PECHLLLGMTYAQL
+593 PECHLMLGVLYAKL
-607 KKFKM
+607 DDRAKS
-612 AEQHY
+612 EQHY
-617 ETFLTLT
+617 EKFLTLCPPDHPRRARVVEILSGSSPKGDGSTATTQT
-624 PEGYPKRDLVIQALT
+624 PS
-639 KMTGAPPTQAQKSPG
+639 SPASSNG
-654 P
+654 E

>member
-1 MGEKPC
+1 M
-7 CSRGIHGLS
+7 
-16 RQRAFCYSCTRTGP
+16 
-30 VLKLIIEDDE
+30 KLIIEDDE

-126 GAANAAAPTGAI
+126 GAANAGAPTGAI

-152 EEEDDDEV
+152 EEEDDDDEV
-160 AGGPRPRDTMV
+160 ASGPRPRDTMV

-176 AEEDSEDEHE
+176 AEDDSGDEHE

-222 QPRLVVLAPA
+222 QPRLVVLGPA
-232 EFKGQEY
+232 EFKGQEF

-295 YAQATLSHGDIIEMG
+295 YAQATLAHGDIIEMG
-310 HVKLRFVGPGSLED
+310 HVKLRFVGPGSLEE

-330 RSGSKKMWVA
+330 RGGSKKMWVA
-340 AVIAFLSIGAGAAIF
+340 AVIVFLSIGAGAALF

-372 VVVADPQPIPEPP
+372 VVAADPQPIPEPP

-400 ANPPATP
+400 AKPPATP
-407 EKPPEPPADQAFL
+407 EKPPEPPADQAFQ
-420 DALQG
+420 DALQA
-425 GKLNIAAT
+425 GKLNIAAS
-433 ALDTLRKNKALP
+433 ALDSLRKSKALP
-445 APKLEELQAR
+445 PAKLEELQTR
-455 LDREKKSEKDLGA
+455 LTTEKKAETAIQA
-468 TRKALL
+468 TRKAL
-474 KPNGAGV
+474 GAKEV
-481 DEATKIFGAIPTDTV
+481 DNAVKSFSAIPADTV
-496 FAKERKELSDQLDA
+496 VFAEDRKTLNDQLEA
-510 AQAQAAQNA
+510 AQAQAAQTA
-519 QIPEPPPQD
+519 PVTEPPAQEEPE
-528 DPDAT
+528 AT
-533 AAAPNKSNEKPTS
+533 ATAPKNPNAKPTS
-546 DYMKDMK
+546 DFMRNMKP
-553 AADVAKRIGD
+553 ADVSKNIEE
-563 IQKQILTMKAQDPDG
+563 IQARVLDLTKTQERNSAL
-578 AQEIAKDCALLAPKV
+578 EIAKDCALLAPKV
-593 PECHLLLGMTYAQL
+593 PECHLMLGVVQAAL
-607 KKFKM
+607 KDYK
-612 AEQHY
+612 ASEQAY
-617 ETFLTLT
+617 KEFLTLT
-624 PEGYPKRDLVIQALT
+624 SDGYPKRDLVIKALS
-639 KMTGAPPTQAQKSPG
+639 KVQAQSQAQ
-654 P
+654 

>member
-1 MGEKPC
+1 M
-7 CSRGIHGLS
+7 
-16 RQRAFCYSCTRTGP
+16 
-30 VLKLIIEDDE
+30 LKLIIEDDE

-126 GAANAAAPTGAI
+126 GAANAGAPTGAI

-152 EEEDDDEV
+152 EEDEDDDV
-160 AGGPRPRDTMV
+160 PSGPAPRDTMV

-176 AEEDSEDEHE
+176 AEDPDSDGGDEHE

-191 AEARRNATSIIR
+191 ADARRNATSIIR

-222 QPRLVVLAPA
+222 QPRLVVLAPN
-232 EFKGQEY
+232 EFKGQEF

-288 MTVNGES
+288 MMVNGES
-295 YAQATLSHGDIIEMG
+295 YAQATLAHGDVIEMG
-310 HVKLRFVGPGSLED
+310 HVKLRFVGPGSLEED
-324 DIAAQG
+324 LAAQG
-330 RSGSKKMWVA
+330 RGGSKKMWVA
-340 AVIAFLSIGAGAAIF
+340 AVIVFLSIGAGAALF

-364 KPPDDTPP
+364 KPPDAPPP
-372 VVVADPQPIPEPP
+372 VVAADPQPITEPKEP
-385 PQTKPPETKPPETVA
+385 KEPTKPPDTKTPETVA
-400 ANPPATP
+400 ATPPATP
-407 EKPPEPPADQAFL
+407 EKPPEPPADQAFQE
-420 DALQG
+420 ALQA
-425 GKLNIAAT
+425 GKLTVAGTSLEA
-433 ALDTLRKNKALP
+433 LRKAKALP
-445 APKLEELQAR
+445 AATLDELQAR
-455 LDREKKSEKDLGA
+455 LEKERKAERDLAA
-468 TRKALL
+468 TRRAL
-474 KPNGAGV
+474 KGNDV
-481 DEATKIFGAIPTDTV
+481 DAATKAFSAIPTDTV
-496 FAKERKELSDQLDA
+496 FVKERKDLSDQLDA
-510 AQAQAAQNA
+510 AQAQAAQNT
-519 QIPEPPPQD
+519 QLPEPPQD
-528 DPDAT
+528 APDAT
-533 AAAPNKSNEKPTS
+533 ATAPKNPNAKPTS
-546 DYMKDMK
+546 DFMRNMKP
-553 AADVAKRIGD
+553 ADVSKNIEVIQGKVLGLIKAKEPNSA
-563 IQKQILTMKAQDPDG
+563 L
-578 AQEIAKDCALLAPKV
+578 ELAKDCALLAPKV
-593 PECHLLLGMTYAQL
+593 PECHLMLGVVYA
-607 KKFKM
+607 KVNDFKM
-612 AEQHY
+612 SEQHY

-624 PEGYPKRDLVIQALT
+624 PEGYPKRDLVIRALSQ
-639 KMTGAPPTQAQKSPG
+639 MPGATPRQAQNPPASKSG
-654 P
+654 E

>member
-1 MGEKPC
+1 M
-7 CSRGIHGLS
+7 
-16 RQRAFCYSCTRTGP
+16 
-30 VLKLIIEDDE
+30 LKLIIEDDE

-126 GAANAAAPTGAI
+126 GAANAGPPAGAI

-145 RRPEPEP
+145 RRPEPE
-152 EEEDDDEV
+152 EDD
-160 AGGPRPRDTMV
+160 APRATMS

-176 AEEDSEDEHE
+176 AEEDDDDGDERD
-186 HTPVS
+186 HTPPS
-191 AEARRNATSIIR
+191 AADVRRNATSIIR

-222 QPRLVVLAPA
+222 QPRLLVLGPT

-267 AKVVRE
+267 AKIVRE

-288 MTVNGES
+288 LTVNGES
-295 YAQATLSHGDIIEMG
+295 YAQATLAHGDVIEMG
-310 HVKLRFVGPGSLED
+310 HVKLRFVGPGSLAE

-330 RSGSKKMWVA
+330 RSGSKKMLVA
-340 AVIAFLSIGAGAAIF
+340 AVIAFVSIGAGAALF

-364 KPPDDTPP
+364 RPPDATPP
-372 VVVADPQPIPEPP
+372 VVAEQQTPPEPA
-385 PQTKPPETKPPETVA
+385 QDTKPPETVA
-400 ANPPATP
+400 TRPTTPDKPAPETP
-407 EKPPEPPADQAFL
+407 AVDPKALEQEFEKTLAGAEL
-420 DALQG
+420 DKAGAAIASLQQVKGYPGPRLKDYQRRLDVETKAKQQIDAAVAALQG
-425 GKLNIAAT
+425 NDPTAAT
-433 ALDTLRKNKALP
+433 NALKGFPTNTVAFASRYETVKK
-445 APKLEELQAR
+445 QA
-455 LDREKKSEKDLGA
+455 
-468 TRKALL
+468 
-474 KPNGAGV
+474 
-481 DEATKIFGAIPTDTV
+481 DEAQRLA
-496 FAKERKELSDQLDA
+496 
-510 AQAQAAQNA
+510 
-519 QIPEPPPQD
+519 
-528 DPDAT
+528 AT
-533 AAAPNKSNEKPTS
+533 AAAKTTEGPSSYIKNMKP
-546 DYMKDMK
+546 
-553 AADVAKRIGD
+553 ADVKNEIGEIQAKVRTLIRD
-563 IQKQILTMKAQDPDG
+563 KEPNEALA
-578 AQEIAKDCALLAPKV
+578 IAKDCASLVPNL
-593 PECHLLLGMTYAQL
+593 PECQLMLGVVYANL
-607 KKFKM
+607 KDFTMSENHYKKFL
-612 AEQHY
+612 A
-617 ETFLTLT
+617 LTDD
-624 PEGYPKRDLVIQALT
+624 GYPKRDLVIKALA
-639 KMTGAPPTQAQKSPG
+639 KINGAPDLPQNPPASSNG
-654 P
+654 E

>member
-1 MGEKPC
+1 M
-7 CSRGIHGLS
+7 
-16 RQRAFCYSCTRTGP
+16 
-30 VLKLIIEDDE
+30 LKLIIEDDE

-252 ENDVALDH
+252 ENDVAMDH

-310 HVKLRFVGPGSLED
+310 HVKLRFVGPGSLEE

-330 RSGSKKMWVA
+330 RGGSKKMWVA

-372 VVVADPQPIPEPP
+372 VVIADPQPIPEPP

-407 EKPPEPPADQAFL
+407 DTKAPDVPKTQESVKPPPEPPAQKVTEEDF
-420 DALQG
+420 
-425 GKLNIAAT
+425 AT
-433 ALDTLRKNKALP
+433 ALRAGDFEVAAAILKSLG
-445 APKLEELQAR
+445 EGAR
-455 LDREKKSEKDLGA
+455 G
-468 TRKALL
+468 
-474 KPNGAGV
+474 PQ
-481 DEATKIFGAIPTDTV
+481 ATKAQTARERQLTQEIEANKNLKAAQEALDANKFNEAAASFGKVSPETV
-496 FAKERKELSDQLDA
+496 FTSRYEDVKQRLA
-510 AQAQAAQNA
+510 AQAQPQGTEAASA
-519 QIPEPPPQD
+519 STLTAD
-528 DPDAT
+528 DVTIDSL
-533 AAAPNKSNEKPTS
+533 K
-546 DYMKDMK
+546 
-553 AADVAKRIGD
+553 
-563 IQKQILTMKAQDPDG
+563 TMKATDIANNIEPIRTKVISLAKTD
-578 AQEIAKDCALLAPKV
+578 ADAALSIAKDCQSRAPKV
-593 PECHLLLGMTYAQL
+593 PECHLLLGLVYAKL
-607 KKFKM
+607 KDFKM
-612 AEQHY
+612 AEKHY

-639 KMTGAPPTQAQKSPG
+639 KLTGAPPRQAQNP
-654 P
+654 PAP

>member
-1 MGEKPC
+1 M
-7 CSRGIHGLS
+7 
-16 RQRAFCYSCTRTGP
+16 
-30 VLKLIIEDDE
+30 LKLIIEDDE

-126 GAANAAAPTGAI
+126 GTANAAAPAGAI

-152 EEEDDDEV
+152 EEDEDDR
-160 AGGPRPRDTMV
+160 GGPAPRDTMV

-176 AEEDSEDEHE
+176 AEDDEDGDEPG

-222 QPRLVVLAPA
+222 QPRLLVLAPN

-267 AKVVRE
+267 AKIVRE

-295 YAQATLSHGDIIEMG
+295 YAQATLAHGDIIEMG
-310 HVKLRFVGPGSLED
+310 HVKLRFVGPGSLAE

-340 AVIAFLSIGAGAAIF
+340 AVIVFLSIGAGAALF

-364 KPPDDTPP
+364 KPPETTPP
-372 VVVADPQPIPEPP
+372 VAATDPQPIPEPP
-385 PQTKPPETKPPETVA
+385 PQAKPPETVA

-407 EKPPEPPADQAFL
+407 EKAPGPPADQPFL
-420 DALQG
+420 DALQA
-425 GKLNIAAT
+425 GKLNAAGT
-433 ALDTLRKNKALP
+433 ALEALRKAKALP
-445 APKLEELQAR
+445 AANLDGLQAR
-455 LDREKKSEKDLGA
+455 LDKERKAEKDLATTRRLLKANDVDNA
-468 TRKALL
+468 TRSL
-474 KPNGAGV
+474 AGV
-481 DEATKIFGAIPTDTV
+481 PEDTV
-496 FAKERKELSDQLDA
+496 FAKDRLALNEQLTEAQQKA
-510 AQAQAAQNA
+510 AQETQLT
-519 QIPEPPPQD
+519 ETPPQD
-528 DPDAT
+528 DPGTTAT
-533 AAAPNKSNEKPTS
+533 APKKSDEKPTS
-546 DYMKDMK
+546 EFMQSMKP
-553 AADVAKRIGD
+553 ADVAKRIGD
-563 IQKQILTMKAQDPDG
+563 IQNQVLALTKAQDPNG
-578 AQEIAKDCALLAPKV
+578 ALEIAKDCAVLAPKV
-593 PECHLLLGMTYAQL
+593 PECHLMLGAVYAKL
-607 KKFKM
+607 KDRKM
-612 AEQHY
+612 AERHY

-639 KMTGAPPTQAQKSPG
+639 KMTGEPRHQAQNPPATKNG
-654 P
+654 E

>member
-1 MGEKPC
+1 M
-7 CSRGIHGLS
+7 
-16 RQRAFCYSCTRTGP
+16 
-30 VLKLIIEDDE
+30 LKLIIEDDE

-126 GAANAAAPTGAI
+126 GTANAGAPTGAI

-152 EEEDDDEV
+152 EEEEDER
-160 AGGPRPRDTMV
+160 GGPAPRDTMV

-176 AEEDSEDEHE
+176 AEDGDEPG

-203 MDQMEADRP
+203 MDQMEAERP

-222 QPRLVVLAPA
+222 QPRLLVLAPN

-267 AKVVRE
+267 AKIVRE

-295 YAQATLSHGDIIEMG
+295 YAQATLAHGDIIEMG
-310 HVKLRFVGPGSLED
+310 HVKLRFVGPGSLAE

-340 AVIAFLSIGAGAAIF
+340 AVIAFVSIGAGAAIF

-364 KPPDDTPP
+364 KPPDATPP

-385 PQTKPPETKPPETVA
+385 PTTKPPETVA

-407 EKPPEPPADQAFL
+407 EKPPEPPADQAFREALQAGKLPAATTAL
-420 DALQG
+420 DAL
-425 GKLNIAAT
+425 
-433 ALDTLRKNKALP
+433 RKAKALP
-445 APKLEELQAR
+445 AANLDELQTR
-455 LDREKKSEKDLGA
+455 LDKEKKAEKDLAA

-474 KPNGAGV
+474 KPNGTGV
-481 DEATKIFGAIPTDTV
+481 DEATKSFSAIPTDTV
-496 FAKERKELSDQLDA
+496 FAKDRQDLSDQLAA

-528 DPDAT
+528 DPEAT
-533 AAAPNKSNEKPTS
+533 ATSPKKSNEKPTS
-546 DYMKDMK
+546 NYMKDMK
-553 AADVAKRIGD
+553 PADVAKRIGD
-563 IQKQILTMKAQDPDG
+563 IQKQILVMKAQDPNG

-593 PECHLLLGMTYAQL
+593 PECHLLLGMTYATL
-607 KKFKM
+607 KKSKM

-617 ETFLTLT
+617 EIFLTLT

-639 KMTGAPPTQAQKSPG
+639 KMTGSPPRPTQNPPASSNG
-654 P
+654 E

>member
-1 MGEKPC
+1 M
-7 CSRGIHGLS
+7 
-16 RQRAFCYSCTRTGP
+16 
-30 VLKLIIEDDE
+30 LKLIIEDDE

-152 EEEDDDEV
+152 EEEDDDDEV
-160 AGGPRPRDTMV
+160 ASGPRPRDTMV

-176 AEEDSEDEHE
+176 ADDHGDSDDEHD

-191 AEARRNATSIIR
+191 ADARRNATSIIR

-222 QPRLVVLAPA
+222 QPRLVVLGPA
-232 EFKGQEY
+232 EFKGQEF

-295 YAQATLSHGDIIEMG
+295 YAQATLAHGDIIEMG
-310 HVKLRFVGPGSLED
+310 HVKLRFVGPGSLEE

-330 RSGSKKMWVA
+330 RGGSKKLWVA
-340 AVIAFLSIGAGAAIF
+340 AVIAFLSIGAGAALF

-372 VVVADPQPIPEPP
+372 VVAADPQPIPEAP

-400 ANPPATP
+400 AKPPATP
-407 EKPPEPPADQAFL
+407 DTKAPDAPKAPESVKPPPEPPTQKATEEDF
-420 DALQG
+420 
-425 GKLNIAAT
+425 AT
-433 ALDTLRKNKALP
+433 ALKRADFEVAATILKSLGEGARGPQALKAQAARESQLAKEIAADKNLKAAQDALDAGNFKDAATSFNKVP
-445 APKLEELQAR
+445 AE
-455 LDREKKSEKDLGA
+455 
-468 TRKALL
+468 
-474 KPNGAGV
+474 
-481 DEATKIFGAIPTDTV
+481 TV
-496 FAKERKELSDQLDA
+496 FASRYDGVKQRLE
-510 AQAQAAQNA
+510 AQAQQTAEAASA
-519 QIPEPPPQD
+519 SSKKPPQLTSAYMQQQNMKPAD
-528 DPDAT
+528 IRGEKLGEIQDT
-533 AAAPNKSNEKPTS
+533 VRVMTRENPNE
-546 DYMKDMK
+546 
-553 AADVAKRIGD
+553 ALAI
-563 IQKQILTMKAQDPDG
+563 AQD
-578 AQEIAKDCALLAPKV
+578 CASLAPKV
-593 PECHLLLGMTYAQL
+593 PECHLMLGVVQAAL
-607 KKFKM
+607 KDYK
-612 AEQHY
+612 ASEQAY
-617 ETFLTLT
+617 KEFLTLT
-624 PEGYPKRDLVIQALT
+624 SEGYPKRDLVIKALSKVQA
-639 KMTGAPPTQAQKSPG
+639 ASQAQ
-654 P
+654 

>member
-1 MGEKPC
+1 M
-7 CSRGIHGLS
+7 
-16 RQRAFCYSCTRTGP
+16 
-30 VLKLIIEDDE
+30 LKLIIEDDE

-191 AEARRNATSIIR
+191 ADARRNATSIIR

-222 QPRLVVLAPA
+222 QPRLMVLAPA

-385 PQTKPPETKPPETVA
+385 PQAKPPDTKPPETVA

-407 EKPPEPPADQAFL
+407 DTKAPDVPKTPESVKPPPEPPAQKVTEEDF
-420 DALQG
+420 
-425 GKLNIAAT
+425 AT
-433 ALDTLRKNKALP
+433 ALKRADFEVAAAILKSLGETARGPQALKAQTARENLLAMETAADKNLKAAQDALDASKFKEAAASFAKVP
-445 APKLEELQAR
+445 AE
-455 LDREKKSEKDLGA
+455 
-468 TRKALL
+468 
-474 KPNGAGV
+474 
-481 DEATKIFGAIPTDTV
+481 TV
-496 FAKERKELSDQLDA
+496 FASRYEGVKQRLE
-510 AQAQAAQNA
+510 AQA
-519 QIPEPPPQD
+519 PPPQD
-528 DPDAT
+528 T
-533 AAAPNKSNEKPTS
+533 EAASASSKKPPQLTS
-546 DYMKDMK
+546 AYM
-553 AADVAKRIGD
+553 
-563 IQKQILTMKAQDPDG
+563 QKQNMKSADLRGEKLGEIQDAVRVMTRENPNEALAIAQD
-578 AQEIAKDCALLAPKV
+578 CASLAPKV
-593 PECHLLLGMTYAQL
+593 PECHLMLGVVQATLKDYKASEQAYKEFLL
-607 KKFKM
+607 
-612 AEQHY
+612 
-617 ETFLTLT
+617 LTSD
-624 PEGYPKRDLVIQALT
+624 GYPKRDLVIKALSKVQA
-639 KMTGAPPTQAQKSPG
+639 ASQAQ
-654 P
+654 

>member
-1 MGEKPC
+1 M
-7 CSRGIHGLS
+7 
-16 RQRAFCYSCTRTGP
+16 
-30 VLKLIIEDDE
+30 KLIIEDDE

-126 GAANAAAPTGAI
+126 GAANAGAPAGAI

-152 EEEDDDEV
+152 EEDDDER
-160 AGGPRPRDTMV
+160 GGPAPRDTMV

-176 AEEDSEDEHE
+176 AEDPDEEDGDEPG

-222 QPRLVVLAPA
+222 QPRLLVLAPN

-267 AKVVRE
+267 AKIVRE

-295 YAQATLSHGDIIEMG
+295 YAQATLAHGDVIEMG
-310 HVKLRFVGPGSLED
+310 HVKLRFVGPGSLAE
-324 DIAAQG
+324 DIAAQE

-340 AVIAFLSIGAGAAIF
+340 AVIVFLSIGAGAALF

-364 KPPDDTPP
+364 KPPDAPPP
-372 VVVADPQPIPEPP
+372 VVAADPQPVPETPP
-385 PQTKPPETKPPETVA
+385 TTKPAETVA

-407 EKPPEPPADQAFL
+407 EKKPPEALTPPETVKTPAPPAQKVTEADFDTALKSANFEVAATILKSLGESARGGPALKAQTARERLLTQEIEADKNLTAAQEAL
-420 DALQG
+420 DA
-425 GKLNIAAT
+425 GKLKEAGSTLAKVSPETVFKSRYDSVKQGLEAQAPPPAT
-433 ALDTLRKNKALP
+433 EAVGPPTMTAEDVTVDSLKT
-445 APKLEELQAR
+445 
-455 LDREKKSEKDLGA
+455 
-468 TRKALL
+468 L
-474 KPNGAGV
+474 KPGEVTRNIDQIKARV
-481 DEATKIFGAIPTDTV
+481 LKLAKTEPNEA
-496 FAKERKELSDQLDA
+496 LS
-510 AQAQAAQNA
+510 
-519 QIPEPPPQD
+519 I
-528 DPDAT
+528 
-533 AAAPNKSNEKPTS
+533 
-546 DYMKDMK
+546 
-553 AADVAKRIGD
+553 
-563 IQKQILTMKAQDPDG
+563 
-578 AQEIAKDCALLAPKV
+578 AQECAARAPKV
-593 PECHLLLGMTYAQL
+593 PECHLMLGGVYATL
-607 KKFKM
+607 KDFKSS
-612 AEQHY
+612 ELHY

-624 PEGYPKRDLVIQALT
+624 PEGYPKRDLVMKALSQMT
-639 KMTGAPPTQAQKSPG
+639 KARQAQSP
-654 P
+654 PAP

>member
-1 MGEKPC
+1 M
-7 CSRGIHGLS
+7 
-16 RQRAFCYSCTRTGP
+16 
-30 VLKLIIEDDE
+30 LKLIIEDDE

-152 EEEDDDEV
+152 EEEEDDDEV
-160 AGGPRPRDTMV
+160 ASGPRPRDTMV
-171 DGEDE
+171 DGEDD
-176 AEEDSEDEHE
+176 AEDDDSGDEHE

-191 AEARRNATSIIR
+191 ADARRNATSIIR

-222 QPRLVVLAPA
+222 QPRLVVLGPA

-295 YAQATLSHGDIIEMG
+295 YAQATLAHGDIIEMG
-310 HVKLRFVGPGSLED
+310 HVKLRFVGPGSLEE

-330 RSGSKKMWVA
+330 RGGSKKMWVA
-340 AVIAFLSIGAGAAIF
+340 AVIAFLSIGAGAALF

-364 KPPDDTPP
+364 KPPDTTPP
-372 VVVADPQPIPEPP
+372 VVAADPQQPP
-385 PQTKPPETKPPETVA
+385 PEAPPETKPPETKPPEAVA

-407 EKPPEPPADQAFL
+407 DTKAPDAPKTPEPVKPPPEPPAQKVTEEDF
-420 DALQG
+420 
-425 GKLNIAAT
+425 AT
-433 ALDTLRKNKALP
+433 ALKRADFEVAGAILKSLGEGARGPQALKAQTARERLLAQEREADSNLTAAQKALDESKFKEAAASFAKVP
-445 APKLEELQAR
+445 AE
-455 LDREKKSEKDLGA
+455 
-468 TRKALL
+468 
-474 KPNGAGV
+474 
-481 DEATKIFGAIPTDTV
+481 TV
-496 FAKERKELSDQLDA
+496 FASRYEGVKQRLE
-510 AQAQAAQNA
+510 AQA
-519 QIPEPPPQD
+519 PPPQD
-528 DPDAT
+528 TEAASAAT
-533 AAAPNKSNEKPTS
+533 LTAEDVTAESMKTLKP
-546 DYMKDMK
+546 
-553 AADVAKRIGD
+553 ADVAKNIEP
-563 IQKQILTMKAQDPDG
+563 IKAKVLTLAKTDPNGALSLAQD
-578 AQEIAKDCALLAPKV
+578 CAARAPKV
-593 PECHLLLGMTYAQL
+593 PECHLMLGVVHATL
-607 KKFKM
+607 KDFK
-612 AEQHY
+612 ASEQSY
-617 ETFLTLT
+617 KTFLLLT
-624 PEGYPKRDLVIQALT
+624 PEGYPKRDLVIKALS
-639 KMTGAPPTQAQKSPG
+639 KVTQAASQAQ
-654 P
+654 